1 MQVDAYGVIGATRYD
16 ALMVVTNPDSKIRK
30 AYMDHLFGI
39 PWHRHKQAAA
49 RIFSR
54 HYDSAAGE
62 NSDILLDKVEE
73 TAMED
78 FISSFK
84 REFGGVAE
92 ECLEFNV

>member
-73 TAMED
+73 ATMED
-78 FISSFK
+78 FIPLF
-84 REFGGVAE
+84 RQEFEGVVE
-92 ECLEFNV
+92 ECGEFKV